1 MKEIFL
7 IIALATSSYY
17 FYTTSG
23 TTRDDYI
30 DITKTYTQEPIQTQ
44 NLNKSNIDYLT
55 DIEYYILESLKRTN
69 YTFYVIGGWVRDRVY
84 NLKFSY

>member
-7 IIALATSSYY
+7 LIALATSSYY
-17 FYTTSG
+17 FYSTSG
-23 TTRDDYI
+23 PSSTDKYI
-30 DITKTYTQEPIQTQ
+30 DVSSLYTIEPIQGLYF
-44 NLNKSNIDYLT
+44 NRSNIDYLT

-84 NLKFSY
+84 IF